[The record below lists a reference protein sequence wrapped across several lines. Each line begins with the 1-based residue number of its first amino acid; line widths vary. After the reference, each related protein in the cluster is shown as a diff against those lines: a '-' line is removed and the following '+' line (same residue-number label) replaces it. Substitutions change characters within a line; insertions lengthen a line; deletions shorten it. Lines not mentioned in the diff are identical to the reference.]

1 MVTPVP
7 IVAPVPTVR
16 LSPTSKSEILSV
28 PAVSM
33 PTTSR
38 LPLIV

>member
-28 PAVSM
+28 YAVKIPA
-33 PTTSR
+33 TSTF
-38 LPLIV
+38 PLIV